1 MSSTSAIDKNYLMLQ
16 FWNRVYRNNATE
28 FQTFFED
35 IMQKAF
41 PGFQKIRPYGKKG
54 DGGNDGYR
62 PSEGIYYQIY
72 APKNPSEKEAQAAKK
87 LKDDFDKLKKNWDKI
102 STIKTYHFVFNDKGA
117 GVSIEIEKA
126 LSELRSENPTV
137 TFNKFVP
144 NDLEDVFFSLKKDQ
158 ILALGFDVD
167 STNALKITYEY
178 LNKLEIDLDRDNAKF
193 VEKALTN
200 VRNIVLSLG
209 DDGLHLD
216 FEILEA
222 RTLQKL
228 EKVKEARDKYESL
241 GKRYPSD
248 PRPVLYLAEIYLH
261 NNDLKKNEDLLKQAE
276 KIDKNFWLLSLEKMI
291 RAYVTNEKVDL
302 SGVDEKNFPQD
313 QKIKASFYRIYSG
326 FFEEAE
332 DHVTADSFIEKAI
345 SLYPDKFTNYD
356 AKLSILERR
365 FYITE
370 EDQEQKTQQ
379 VNSFLSEID
388 SIEQIINWSD
398 LGPRNKA
405 ILCYRKLNA
414 YRIIEDLTLVEQNA
428 KECFEFLL
436 QCYFDR
442 TIDNLLVGIL
452 TFVELPDSDLKKLL
466 AYFDIAEKKISDDL
480 AKRLVFQFILKDTLY
495 SEGKNYFQKIHNQEI
510 TGFICNLEDKKYD
523 KVLEFISDDSLFA
536 VAIANTAKDSPDLR
550 LKIIESLPNDGSVQ
564 KDKLL
569 LLLNYDEGD
578 MDKAFD
584 LLRKFDLS
592 NLGYLE
598 SRQVLRIA
606 REKKAWDF
614 VIVLLDNLI
623 RQEKGKKAILNFKL
637 QLFTANFKLGK
648 FKDAAQIGEGILSN
662 KDELDSLDADNKENL
677 LGQTIL
683 ARVKRGEFK
692 LAREL
697 MEGHGDLFV
706 TYESVLGIKVDVY
719 LKNNDAQKAVATIVE
734 GIKLI
739 KTPTPEQYGRLI
751 IFFIEIGNM
760 IDFQLS
766 PSEKVVDGY
775 FVKLKNQERWYF
787 VGDGDELDAT
797 KVSTNDKAYKLF
809 LDKKP
814 GEEVAFEE
822 KYRADTRKYEIETIL
837 PVEKYVFWQCHHHA
851 EILTVEKRWNAME
864 IIDVPSTADGID
876 TKYIIARLEDD
887 RKARGEF
894 FEMYAQKP
902 LPLAFLA
909 VNQGGLTEA
918 IGCILNEQKGY
929 IHFSSGD
936 IEEINQQKDVA
947 RKLIAGEK
955 FFIDGT
961 SALVLG
967 ETGLLKDI
975 YQYLPGLMVPQS
987 VITLLLD
994 INEKFRFAPGQTG
1007 HMAYS
1012 QGKLVLSSVDPSKR
1026 KKIRDNFDTTIK
1038 LLESNPENVEAIS
1051 DVNKTGKFSEQRIN
1065 PALCDSC
1072 ILAQKEGCLVLTED
1086 YLYLRVN
1093 ELETKKHAPEYCS
1106 AFALV
1111 RVLYEQGKIGFDKY
1125 LAFFSY
1131 LSSYRFRFLPIT
1143 VEDIEKSVFG
1153 GNDIKVFSPVN
1164 ISLWNFPLTLS
1175 EPYGVPFERAFTVI
1189 GSFLVKMLTDDAVT
1203 PEMINKIFVEI
1214 IETFPTKDK
1223 NQLCQLLLSISVRV
1237 VNKNQQ
1243 RMVLGRNIQG
1253 KVDSLSKLCEIYK
1266 GKDTIILS

>member
-480 AKRLVFQFILKDTLY
+480 AKRLVFQFILK
-495 SEGKNYFQKIHNQEI
+495 EFHI
-510 TGFICNLEDKKYD
+510 T
-523 KVLEFISDDSLFA
+523 
-536 VAIANTAKDSPDLR
+536 
-550 LKIIESLPNDGSVQ
+550 
-564 KDKLL
+564 
-569 LLLNYDEGD
+569 
-578 MDKAFD
+578 
-584 LLRKFDLS
+584 
-592 NLGYLE
+592 
-598 SRQVLRIA
+598 
-606 REKKAWDF
+606 
-614 VIVLLDNLI
+614 I
-623 RQEKGKKAILNFKL
+623 R
-637 QLFTANFKLGK
+637 
-648 FKDAAQIGEGILSN
+648 
-662 KDELDSLDADNKENL
+662 
-677 LGQTIL
+677 
-683 ARVKRGEFK
+683 
-692 LAREL
+692 
-697 MEGHGDLFV
+697 
-706 TYESVLGIKVDVY
+706 
-719 LKNNDAQKAVATIVE
+719 
-734 GIKLI
+734 
-739 KTPTPEQYGRLI
+739 
-751 IFFIEIGNM
+751 
-760 IDFQLS
+760 
-766 PSEKVVDGY
+766 
-775 FVKLKNQERWYF
+775 
-787 VGDGDELDAT
+787 
-797 KVSTNDKAYKLF
+797 
-809 LDKKP
+809 
-814 GEEVAFEE
+814 
-822 KYRADTRKYEIETIL
+822 
-837 PVEKYVFWQCHHHA
+837 
-851 EILTVEKRWNAME
+851 
-864 IIDVPSTADGID
+864 
-876 TKYIIARLEDD
+876 
-887 RKARGEF
+887 
-894 FEMYAQKP
+894 
-902 LPLAFLA
+902 
-909 VNQGGLTEA
+909 
-918 IGCILNEQKGY
+918 
-929 IHFSSGD
+929 
-936 IEEINQQKDVA
+936 
-947 RKLIAGEK
+947 
-955 FFIDGT
+955 
-961 SALVLG
+961 
-967 ETGLLKDI
+967 
-975 YQYLPGLMVPQS
+975 
-987 VITLLLD
+987 
-994 INEKFRFAPGQTG
+994 
-1007 HMAYS
+1007 
-1012 QGKLVLSSVDPSKR
+1012 
-1026 KKIRDNFDTTIK
+1026 
-1038 LLESNPENVEAIS
+1038 
-1051 DVNKTGKFSEQRIN
+1051 
-1065 PALCDSC
+1065 
-1072 ILAQKEGCLVLTED
+1072 
-1086 YLYLRVN
+1086 
-1093 ELETKKHAPEYCS
+1093 
-1106 AFALV
+1106 
-1111 RVLYEQGKIGFDKY
+1111 
-1125 LAFFSY
+1125 
-1131 LSSYRFRFLPIT
+1131 
-1143 VEDIEKSVFG
+1143 
-1153 GNDIKVFSPVN
+1153 
-1164 ISLWNFPLTLS
+1164 
-1175 EPYGVPFERAFTVI
+1175 
-1189 GSFLVKMLTDDAVT
+1189 
-1203 PEMINKIFVEI
+1203 
-1214 IETFPTKDK
+1214 
-1223 NQLCQLLLSISVRV
+1223 
-1237 VNKNQQ
+1237 
-1243 RMVLGRNIQG
+1243 
-1253 KVDSLSKLCEIYK
+1253 
-1266 GKDTIILS
+1266 